1 MEGALNAGTQTVFYG
16 QGIWGLL
23 MLAWFFCDGD
33 KRDRTADLLNAIVR
47 ASWTQFEKMEISDK
61 MDGFRP

>member
-33 KRDRTADLLNAIVR
+33 KRDRTADLLNAMSLR
-47 ASWTQFEKMEISDK
+47 RGHN
-61 MDGFRP
+61 GFICTKTHKIE